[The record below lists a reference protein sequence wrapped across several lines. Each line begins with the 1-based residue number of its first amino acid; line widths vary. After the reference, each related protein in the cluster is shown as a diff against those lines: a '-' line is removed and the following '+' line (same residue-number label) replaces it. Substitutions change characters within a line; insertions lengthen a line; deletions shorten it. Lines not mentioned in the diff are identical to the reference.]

1 MKKTI
6 LAMAT
11 TAIIGLSAL
20 FGGCSGFVMSDTKE
34 IDDIKA
40 TLLSNGKTQI
50 TITYVDN
57 LYPPLV
63 FEIDKGEQGI
73 AGPSGNGIKSFEEK
87 IDETT
92 GERYILIT
100 FTDPSL
106 DDKKIPL
113 VDGINGVS
121 IVNAKAEPRDDG
133 SGELDLVIYLS
144 NDTSL
149 RLPMP
154 SGKDGDQVT
163 IVEDTTSED
172 PTLLITITKYDG
184 TTIEETVKIPQGEQG
199 VGIQA
204 IQSSQSS
211 TKYSVIFHL
220 TDGTNQT
227 VEFDRPNTWLQ
238 DTKKP
243 DDSVGLDGD
252 FCFDTANQIIY
263 VRENG
268 TWIDFLDFGTKTN
281 KFKVTFTIDADDER
295 GEIKLSDNDKKNV
308 FAITY
313 GTFAS
318 NGYSV
323 PTAEL
328 DGYEFIGWFTS
339 RDPDFRVNGAFTDLT
354 FVTSDMT
361 LYPYFEKIEE

>member
-1 MKKTI
+1 MKKTL
-6 LAMAT
+6 LAIAT
-11 TAIIGLSAL
+11 TAILSLSAL

-40 TLLSNGKTQI
+40 VLLNDGKTQI

-63 FEIDKGEQGI
+63 FEIPKGEQGI
-73 AGPSGNGIKSFEEK
+73 AGPSGNGIKTFEEK
-87 IDETT
+87 KNETT
-92 GERYILIT
+92 GERYILVT
-100 FTDPSL
+100 FTDPSIP
-106 DDKKIPL
+106 DKIIPI
-113 VDGINGVS
+113 VDGKDGIS
-121 IVNAKAEPRDDG
+121 IVDVKSEPREDG
-133 SGELDLVIYLS
+133 SGELDLVVYLS
-144 NDTSL
+144 NDTVK
-149 RLPMP
+149 RFPMP
-154 SGKDGDQVT
+154 AGKDGDQVVVSQDET
-163 IVEDTTSED
+163 DGVLS
-172 PTLLITITKYDG
+172 LVVTITKYDG
-184 TTIEETVKIPQGEQG
+184 TVIEEKYIIPKGEQG
-199 VGIQA
+199 VGISVIQA
-204 IQSSQSS
+204 SQSG
-211 TKYSVIFHL
+211 TTYSLTFHL
-220 TDGTNQT
+220 TDGSTQT
-227 VEFDRPNTWLQ
+227 VDFNRPNAWLQ

-281 KFKVTFTIDADDER
+281 KFKVTFVVDADDER
-295 GEIKLSDNDKKNV
+295 GEIKLSDDNKKNV

-323 PTAEL
+323 PIAEL

-339 RDPDFRVNGAFTDLT
+339 RDPDLRVSGAFNDLT
-354 FVTSDMT
+354 FVNSEMT
-361 LYPYFEKIEE
+361 LYPYFEKIGE